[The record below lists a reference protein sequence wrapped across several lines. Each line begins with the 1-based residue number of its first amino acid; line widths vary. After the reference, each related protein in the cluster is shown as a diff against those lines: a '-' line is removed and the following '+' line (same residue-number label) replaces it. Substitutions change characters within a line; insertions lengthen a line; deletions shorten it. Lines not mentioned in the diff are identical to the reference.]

1 MTVESKSARNSKGAA
16 KPKAAARPRAKRAP
30 ADMAARKPAENAAR
44 KRGASQA
51 TDLGVQLAGT
61 IFCELPYGL
70 VLADEQGSV
79 LSANPAAIEMGW
91 QIDDSAPP
99 TACREVFACRKQDG
113 PCQHGCLVERAAR
126 SGEALPE
133 LRIDMAAGAP
143 ISAVWVT
150 TVPLNEAAVLLH
162 LRPGDA
168 RDRRRRSESHWIKD
182 PELTIKAL
190 GRIRVDSREGPL
202 GGNWLQQRPGQILK
216 YLICERD
223 RVVQAEEIAEAL
235 WPYSGRQALSSV
247 RHFVHALRDRLEPG
261 RARHTTTPFIITVR
275 GGYAIN
281 RRHVRIDADVFAQS
295 ARDGLNAAQRG
306 DDDTAAELLEFA
318 ISFYRGDLLED
329 EPYSEW
335 AMAERDR
342 LRGLATDSL
351 RALVRLA
358 LARGDHATAVKHLER
373 LAEFEPFDTDVHREL
388 LRVLLTVG
396 RRSEAVRRYQ
406 TFRARLG
413 KEFNAEPGFTLADLQ
428 AY

>member
-1 MTVESKSARNSKGAA
+1 MTVQPKPARKLKAESVKPDAPKRPRAA
-16 KPKAAARPRAKRAP
+16 KSNGSDSDERRARPRRA
-30 ADMAARKPAENAAR
+30 ADARAVL
-44 KRGASQA
+44 ASAVYEQ
-51 TDLGVQLAGT
+51 
-61 IFCELPYGL
+61 LPYGL
-70 VLADEQGSV
+70 VIADEQGSV

-91 QIDDSAPP
+91 RFGEAAPP
-99 TACREVFACRKQDG
+99 TACREVFACRKSDG

-126 SGEALPE
+126 GGEPLPE
-133 LRIDMAAGAP
+133 LRIDLAAGSP
-143 ISAVWVT
+143 VSAVWVT
-150 TVPLNEAAVLLH
+150 TVPLDEACVLLH

-190 GRIRVDSREGPL
+190 GRTRVDSREGPL

-247 RHFVHALRDRLEPG
+247 RHFVHALRDKLEPG

-281 RRHVRIDADVFAQS
+281 RRHVRIDADVFSQA

-306 DDDTAAELLEFA
+306 DDEGASELLELA
-318 ISFYRGDLLED
+318 ISLYRGDLLED
-329 EPYSEW
+329 EPYAEW

-342 LRGLATDSL
+342 LRGMATDAL
-351 RALVRLA
+351 RTLARIA
-358 LARGDHATAVKHLER
+358 LARGDHATAVSQLER
-373 LAEFEPFDTDVHREL
+373 LGEFEPFDTDVHREL
-388 LRVLLTVG
+388 LRVLLSVG

-406 TFRARLG
+406 TFRARLS
-413 KEFNAEPGFTLADLQ
+413 KEFNTQPGFTLADLM